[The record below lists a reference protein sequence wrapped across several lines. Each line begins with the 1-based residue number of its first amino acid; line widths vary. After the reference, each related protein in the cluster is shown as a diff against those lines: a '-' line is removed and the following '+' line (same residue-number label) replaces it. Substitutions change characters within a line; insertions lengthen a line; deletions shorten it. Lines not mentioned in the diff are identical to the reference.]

1 MFIVIEG
8 IDGAGCE
15 TQAKNLSELLGHSGK
30 RPSDSEGARPESANN
45 DSRVVAPLL
54 PRMTNVSLIKYP
66 DYDRNVGK
74 LIKEFLYQNK
84 DLTAEQQFL
93 LYTMQFIMDSQ
104 MIAEKRKNE
113 IVIADRYFTTTLC
126 YQTLEGVD
134 MKMAL
139 DYAKNFK
146 IEIPDMVFY
155 LNVDPDIAIQR
166 KGGEDKEKNRREKD
180 FEFIRRTHKQYDYLV
195 KNQVWTKWINIDGNK
210 CIEEITKDIYNKII
224 NNKFLNI
231 YYW

>member
-15 TQAKNLSELLGHSGK
+15 TQGKNLVKMLTENGK
-30 RPSDSEGARPESANN
+30 KA
-45 DSRVVAPLL
+45 
-54 PRMTNVSLIKYP
+54 SLIKYP

-93 LYTMQFIMDSQ
+93 LYTMQFIMDSA
-104 MIAEKRKNE
+104 MIAQRRKDE
-113 IVIADRYFTTTLC
+113 ILIADRYFTTTLC
-126 YQTLEGVD
+126 YQTLEGID
-134 MKMAL
+134 MQMAL

-146 IEIPDMVFY
+146 IEVPDAVYY
-155 LNVDPDIAIQR
+155 LNVDPDMAIKR

-180 FEFIRRTHKQYDYLV
+180 FDFIRKTYVQYGKLV
-195 KNQVWTKWINIDGNK
+195 QGQVWAKWIDIDGNK
-210 CIEEITKDIYNKII
+210 GIEEITKDIYNKM
-224 NNKFLNI
+224 L
-231 YYW
+231 